1 MAADN
6 FSPIRKMV
14 RDQYGQVALGRGSCC
29 GRPETPACGCGG
41 DAGARPQ
48 SRTRGYSD
56 EQIASVPEG
65 ANLGLGCG
73 NPVALAALQKGQTVL
88 DLGSGAGFD
97 CFLAARAVGPGGRV
111 IGVDMTPE
119 MLDKA
124 RRNAETGGYTNV
136 SFRLGEIEH
145 LPVAD
150 ASVDVV
156 ISNCVINLS
165 PDKPR
170 VFAETLRVLRPAGRL
185 MISDIVLLKPLPDA
199 LRDSVSAY
207 VGCVAGAVLRDD
219 YLNMLR
225 AAGFEEVT
233 VRNETAWAEDLPTQD
248 PLVAS
253 ILEETRLTPE
263 AATDIGRSIVS
274 IQVSARRPD

>member
-1 MAADN
+1 MATDN

-14 RDQYGQVALGRGSCC
+14 RDLYGQVALGQGSCC

-41 DAGARPQ
+41 DAGARQ
-48 SRTRGYSD
+48 ESNARGYSD
-56 EQIASVPEG
+56 EQIASVPDG

-73 NPVALAALQKGQTVL
+73 NPVALAALEKGQTVL
-88 DLGSGAGFD
+88 DLGAGAGFD
-97 CFLAARAVGPGGRV
+97 CFLAARAVGPEGRV

-124 RRNAETGGYTNV
+124 RVNAEAGGFSNI

-170 VFAETLRVLRPAGRL
+170 VFAEALRALRPGGRL

-219 YLNMLR
+219 YLAMLS
-225 AAGFEEVT
+225 AAGFQEVT
-233 VRNETAWAEDLPTQD
+233 VCSETAWAEDLPTQD

-253 ILEETRLTPE
+253 ILKETRLTPAE
-263 AATDIGRSIVS
+263 AADIGRSIVS
-274 IQVSARRPD
+274 LQVSARKAA

>member
-1 MAADN
+1 MASDD
-6 FSPIRKMV
+6 FTPIRKMV

-29 GRPETPACGCGG
+29 GRPETPACGCGSE
-41 DAGARPQ
+41 AGAQKQ
-48 SRTRGYSD
+48 SRILGYSD

-73 NPVALAALQKGQTVL
+73 NPVALAALERGQTVL
-88 DLGSGAGFD
+88 DLGAGAGFD
-97 CFLAARAVGPGGRV
+97 CFLAARAVGPEGRV
-111 IGVDMTPE
+111 IGVDMTAE

-124 RRNAETGGYTNV
+124 RRNAEAGRYPNV

-165 PDKPR
+165 PDKPQ
-170 VFAETLRVLRPAGRL
+170 VFAEALRVLRPGGRL

-199 LRDSVSAY
+199 LRDSVTAY
-207 VGCVAGAVLRDD
+207 VGCVAGAELRDD
-219 YLNMLR
+219 YLARLR
-225 AAGFEEVT
+225 AAGFQEVA
-233 VRNETAWAEDLPTQD
+233 VRNETVWAEDRPTQD

-253 ILEETRLTPE
+253 ILKETRLTPE
-263 AATDIGRSIVS
+263 AAADIGRSIVS
-274 IQVSARRPD
+274 IQVSARRPA

>member
-1 MAADN
+1 MTSDN

-14 RDQYGQVALGRGSCC
+14 RDQYGQVALGQGSCC
-29 GRPETPACGCGG
+29 GRPETSACGCGD
-41 DAGARPQ
+41 DAGARLE
-48 SRTRGYSD
+48 SKARGYSD

-73 NPVALAALQKGQTVL
+73 NPVALAALETGQTVL
-88 DLGSGAGFD
+88 DLGAGAGFD
-97 CFLAARAVGPGGRV
+97 CFLAARAVGPEGRV

-124 RRNAETGGYTNV
+124 RRNAEAGGYSNV

-170 VFAETLRVLRPAGRL
+170 VFAEALRTLRPGGRL
-185 MISDIVLLKPLPDA
+185 MISDIVLLKPLPDT

-219 YLNMLR
+219 YLAMLR
-225 AAGFEEVT
+225 AAGFQEVT
-233 VRNETAWAEDLPTQD
+233 VCSETVWAEDLPTQD

-253 ILEETRLTPE
+253 ILKETRLTP
-263 AATDIGRSIVS
+263 AAAADIGRSIVS
-274 IQVSARRPD
+274 LQVSARKAA